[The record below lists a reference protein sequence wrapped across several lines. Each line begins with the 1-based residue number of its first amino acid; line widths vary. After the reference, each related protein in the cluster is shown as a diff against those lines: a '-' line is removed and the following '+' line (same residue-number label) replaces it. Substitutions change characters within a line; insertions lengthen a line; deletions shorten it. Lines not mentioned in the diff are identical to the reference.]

1 SIHILQKGVA
11 NMSSSILESSI
22 SRTAGMITGL
32 WQAALANLA
41 RRWIAQVRSEWEV
54 RRGIDA
60 LMALDDR
67 MLHDIGLTRGAV
79 QYAARYGGLPTR
91 ATNKVCRRISPGV
104 DNPEHGATDPMPSVR
119 ADRHTAVRAFLIAHG
134 VFAACAIALRESR
147 AKP

>member
-1 SIHILQKGVA
+1 
-11 NMSSSILESSI
+11 MSSSILESSI
-22 SRTAGMITGL
+22 SRTADMITGL

-79 QYAARYGGLPTR
+79 EYAARYGRLP
-91 ATNKVCRRISPGV
+91 APLSNQGCRQISLAAE
-104 DNPEHGATDPMPSVR
+104 NPEEYQTGRMPSVR
-119 ADRHTAVRAFLIAHG
+119 AEGHTAVRALLIAHG
-134 VFAACAIALRESR
+134 IFAACAIALSQAQSAEGQELCQ
-147 AKP
+147 